1 MIHPLLRGADLAVY
15 VCFGL
20 LYDSSPLT
28 RGRRN
33 TLVYFVLSWRFI
45 PSCEGQASRRKNVTT
60 SGTIHPLI
68 RGADQIPL
76 AKMRFIHDLSPLTR
90 GRHLFDGF
98 AAFLKRFI
106 PSHEGQTSLKAFLS
120 MCYTI
125 HPLLRWEDIIAFCKN
140 NMYNDSSPPARG
152 RQSENLPA
160 SMPP

>member
-106 PSHEGQTSLKAFLS
+106 PSHEGQTQRMVFRMPQL
-120 MCYTI
+120 TI
-125 HPLLRWEDIIAFCKN
+125 HPLPRGADIVKSIFVDVLH
-140 NMYNDSSPPARG
+140 DSSPPAMG
-152 RQSENLPA
+152 RHYSLL
-160 SMPP
+160 